1 MTCQHH
7 VDFAHAQ
14 ISFSKSAKIFHL
26 VPVFCSLQISML
38 YHGIFGLKKEE
49 DKKSSSYMIAYMLS
63 VKFSFI
69 SSVKKGK

>member
-1 MTCQHH
+1 M
-7 VDFAHAQ
+7 
-14 ISFSKSAKIFHL
+14 
-26 VPVFCSLQISML
+26 QISML

-49 DKKSSSYMIAYMLS
+49 DKKNSSYMIAYMLG

>member
-26 VPVFCSLQISML
+26 VPVFCSLQIISML
-38 YHGIFGLKKEE
+38 YHGIFGLKKRGGQ
-49 DKKSSSYMIAYMLS
+49 KKFKLYDCLQ
-63 VKFSFI
+63 VKC
-69 SSVKKGK
+69 